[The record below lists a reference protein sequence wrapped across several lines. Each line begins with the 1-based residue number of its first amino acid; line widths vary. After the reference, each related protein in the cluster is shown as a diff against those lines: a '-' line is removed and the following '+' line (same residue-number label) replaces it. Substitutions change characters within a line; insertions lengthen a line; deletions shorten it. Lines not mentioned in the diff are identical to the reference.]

1 MLTSFFKTSKPIHF
15 IITFLMVGL
24 LLGYFVVQEPYL
36 DWNLIWV
43 SFAAVGSIALFQFTT
58 LKNELTQNNS
68 YSLWIHSCLLV
79 IGALYSTSVEA
90 FTAYLFFLLALRRLL
105 SMRTGLGLVKKIFDA
120 SFWVAIAA
128 LFYSWSSLL
137 FLVIFISIILYAFA
151 NIKYWTVPFIAVS
164 CVALLTFTFDQFIGT
179 DYLLQVFKGFDY
191 NFDYLTNE
199 WSLSTIVSLILGAV
213 GFLFS
218 MAILLGFPNISLS
231 ARSRFSILGFAGVC
245 GSVFLVIEGI
255 ALFVLPVI
263 AIFIA
268 RFIQETDNKMI
279 KESLLWIP
287 FISMLILFFLRF

>member
-1 MLTSFFKTSKPIHF
+1 
-15 IITFLMVGL
+15 MVGL
-24 LLGYFVVQEPYL
+24 LLGYFVVQHPDL
-36 DWNLIWV
+36 GWSVIWIP
-43 SFAAVGSIALFQFTT
+43 FAAVGSIALFQFTT

-68 YSLWIHSCLLV
+68 YSLWVHSCLLV
-79 IGALYSTSVEA
+79 IGALYSTSIEA
-90 FTAYLFFLLALRRLL
+90 FTSYLFFLLALRRLL
-105 SMRTGLGLVKKIFDA
+105 SMRTGRGLVKKIFDA

-128 LFYSWSSLL
+128 LFYSWTSLL
-137 FLVIFISIILYAFA
+137 ILIVFISIILYAFA
-151 NIKYWTVPFIAVS
+151 NVKYWTIPFIAIS

-179 DYLLQVFKGFDY
+179 HYLLQMLEGFDY

-199 WSLSTIVSLILGAV
+199 WSLSTIVSLILGGV

-218 MAILLGFPNISLS
+218 IAILLGFPNISLS

-263 AIFIA
+263 AIFTA
-268 RFIQETDNKMI
+268 RFIQETDDKII
-279 KESLLWIP
+279 KETLLWIP

>member
-24 LLGYFVVQEPYL
+24 LLGYFVVQHPDL
-36 DWNLIWV
+36 GWSVIWIPFV
-43 SFAAVGSIALFQFTT
+43 AVGSIALFQFTT

-68 YSLWIHSCLLV
+68 YSLWVHSCLLV
-79 IGALYSTSVEA
+79 IGALYSTSIEA
-90 FTAYLFFLLALRRLL
+90 FTSYLFFLLALRRLL
-105 SMRTGLGLVKKIFDA
+105 SMRTGRGLVKKIFDA
-120 SFWVAIAA
+120 SFWIAIAA
-128 LFYSWSSLL
+128 LFYSWTSLL
-137 FLVIFISIILYAFA
+137 ILIVFISIILYAFA
-151 NIKYWTVPFIAVS
+151 NVKYWTIPFIAIS

-179 DYLLQVFKGFDY
+179 HYLLQMLEGFDY

-199 WSLSTIVSLILGAV
+199 WSLSTIVSLILGGV

-218 MAILLGFPNISLS
+218 IAILLGFPNISLS

-263 AIFIA
+263 AIFTA
-268 RFIQETDNKMI
+268 RFIQETDDKII
-279 KESLLWIP
+279 KETLLWIP